1 MKIVSN
7 YFTMYLEIF
16 LIDYPKKFVS
26 QLKNNHF
33 NMNMKI
39 NIINPICIYN
49 INNPIL
55 NNPIKYYKSYLIL
68 LSISKEFSLY
78 FRYHQENKFTYV
90 IPVI

>member
-1 MKIVSN
+1 
-7 YFTMYLEIF
+7 MYLEIF

-78 FRYHQENKFTYV
+78 FRYYQENKFTYV